1 MTILSHMAP
10 DKNRYVQKFDL
21 QNFEALQIKSQLK
34 NSFANNDLMGYMESP
49 EL

>member
-1 MTILSHMAP
+1 MCE
-10 DKNRYVQKFDL
+10 NRYVQKFDL